1 MSIMNKVLI
10 MKTKNETERKMLGP
24 KHFHDMLEMEKQYK
38 YENILRE
45 YYRRNCKYAA
55 LYETYVAEINRVD
68 KTEFSIGN
76 YLRARKRKIPPYY
89 VLRKLAISSLY
100 GQMVTGYEKS

>member
-1 MSIMNKVLI
+1 MNTALI
-10 MKTKNETERKMLGP
+10 METKNAITRKMLGP
-24 KHFHDMLEMEKQYK
+24 KHFHDIIEMEKQYK

-76 YLRARKRKIPPYY
+76 YLRARKSKIPPYY
-89 VLRKLAISSLY
+89 VLRKLATASLY
-100 GQMVTGYEKS
+100 GQMVTGYEES